1 MSDMKQLNQRGAID
15 ILLIPLILVSV
26 LLIGA
31 AGFAYWAFNERQDYK
46 NNSDQ
51 KVATAVTAAESRT
64 QAADAK
70 KFAEEAKSPL
80 KKYIGPAAFGSVT
93 VEYPK
98 TWSSY
103 VVEGESQPLNGYF
116 HPDFVPSAI
125 SQDNTFALRV
135 ELVQQSYDQ
144 VLQQYAGNTQQQT
157 VKITPYSLPKVPSI
171 VGARIEGKIATN
183 KDGVAIIL
191 PLRNMTLKISTES
204 SQFVPDFNNII
215 LPNVIFTP

>member
-1 MSDMKQLNQRGAID
+1 MKRLNQRGAIN
-15 ILLIPLILVSV
+15 ILLIALVVVGVFLIASAVF
-26 LLIGA
+26 
-31 AGFAYWAFNERQDYK
+31 GFWAFSGRQDYK

-64 QAADAK
+64 QATDAK

-80 KKYIGPAAFGSVT
+80 KKYIGPAAFGSVV

-98 TWSSY
+98 TWSAY

-116 HPDFVPSAI
+116 HPDFVPNVT
-125 SQDNTFALRV
+125 SQDNSFALRV

-144 VLQQYAGNTQQQT
+144 LLRQYSSQTQQQT
-157 VKITPYSLPKVPSI
+157 VKVTPYSLPKVPNTI
-171 VGARIEGKIATN
+171 GARVEGKIDTN

-215 LPNVIFTP
+215 LPNIVFTP

>member
-15 ILLIPLILVSV
+15 VLLIPLVLVSV
-26 LLIGA
+26 LFIGA
-31 AGFAYWAFNERQDYK
+31 AAFAYWAFNERQDYK

-51 KVATAVTAAESRT
+51 KVATAVSAAESRT
-64 QAADAK
+64 QAADTK
-70 KFAEEAKSPL
+70 KFAEEAKNPL
-80 KKYIGPAAFGSVT
+80 KKYIGPAAFGSVV

-103 VVEGESQPLNGYF
+103 VAEEESQPLNGYF
-116 HPDFVPSAI
+116 HPDFVPSAVN
-125 SQDNTFALRV
+125 QGNTFALRV
-135 ELVQQSYDQ
+135 ELVTQSYDQ
-144 VLQQYAGNTQQQT
+144 VLQQYASQTQQQA

-171 VGARIEGKIATN
+171 VGARVEGKIGTN
-183 KDGVAIIL
+183 KDGAAVIL

-215 LPNVIFTP
+215 LPNMVFTP

>member
-15 ILLIPLILVSV
+15 ILLIPLILVGI

-31 AGFAYWAFNERQDYK
+31 AAFGYWAFNERQDYK
-46 NNSDQ
+46 DNSDQ

-64 QAADAK
+64 QATDAK
-70 KFAEEAKSPL
+70 KFAEEAKNPL
-80 KKYIGPAAFGSVT
+80 KKYIGPAAYGSIT
-93 VEYPK
+93 IDYPK

-103 VVEGESQPLNGYF
+103 VIEGESQALNGYF
-116 HPDFVPSAI
+116 HPDFVPSTL

-135 ELVQQSYDQ
+135 ELIQQSYDQ
-144 VLQQYAGNTQQQT
+144 ILQQYSGSTQQQI
-157 VKITPYSLPKVPSI
+157 VRITPYNLPKVPSV
-171 VGARIEGKIATN
+171 VGARVEGKISTN
-183 KDGVAIIL
+183 KEGVAIIL

-215 LPNVIFTP
+215 LPNATFTP